1 MSLNP
6 VNFKYTRV
14 GIHNSSYNNE
24 GMSID
29 DVNDTNKRV
38 RYIYSAQMNTN
49 PYDIIIDEKN
59 QLLITHNNR
68 FNFMRLTN
76 IYNIS
81 LGYLERDLPE
91 DLDEFKNNIIR
102 ITNRNANRLN
112 DTEIYALPEGVSIEA
127 FNFCMQYV
135 LTLIGKEKNTGYHPK
150 AYGTGI
156 YKYIDNCCDTVNTTL
171 TDISTKIG
179 HDEDKPNNINATGIY
194 KLIRE
199 MVVKDPSL
207 QKLWDDFYYQ
217 PPVPI
222 NYTVQLSNPTFMY
235 GSKPDVHQ
243 TITLTVN
250 NYIDNLTKVA
260 LGDNQTLSNGGQNL
274 KDTIKNNVGHNYT
287 TNFSA
292 LQNIP
297 TSDVRVPII
306 IETNYKDAK
315 NNGPSNINTSVTMK
329 IIKPQYITKD
339 VHGLNTIIDI
349 QGSSD
354 ILKPTNI
361 LTYGRVDNTTKQT
374 ISLGDGPTEYYI
386 YIISY
391 HNIDSDKTQIYET
404 GTSPLGTGG
413 LVNLGVVKLDLVSD
427 SDRHEPVDY
436 YVYRSENP
444 LTGNWTVIV

>member
-24 GMSID
+24 SMSID

-112 DTEIYALPEGVSIEA
+112 DTDIYALQEGVSIEA

-297 TSDVRVPII
+297 TSDVRVPVI

>member
-6 VNFKYTRV
+6 VNFKYTSV

-297 TSDVRVPII
+297 TSDIRVPVI

-339 VHGLNTIIDI
+339 IHGLNTITDI

-374 ISLGDGPTEYYI
+374 ISLGEGPTEYYI

>member
-260 LGDNQTLSNGGQNL
+260 LGDNQTLSNGGSNI
-274 KDTIKNNVGHNYT
+274 KDTIKNNTGHNYT

-297 TSDVRVPII
+297 TSDIRVPVI

-339 VHGLNTIIDI
+339 IHGLNTITDI

-404 GTSPLGTGG
+404 GTSPLGIGG

>member
-14 GIHNSSYNNE
+14 GIHNSSYNNV

-297 TSDVRVPII
+297 TSDIRVPVI
-306 IETNYKDAK
+306 IETNYKDSK
-315 NNGPSNINTSVTMK
+315 NNGPANINTSVTMK

-339 VHGLNTIIDI
+339 IQGLNTITDI

-361 LTYGRVDNTTKQT
+361 LTYGCVDNTTKQT
-374 ISLGDGPTEYYI
+374 ISLGEGPTEYYI

>member
-6 VNFKYTRV
+6 VNFKYTRS
-14 GIHNSSYNNE
+14 GIHNSSYNYE
-24 GMSID
+24 YMSMAG
-29 DVNDTNKRV
+29 VNNTNIRV
-38 RYIYSAQMNTN
+38 KQIYSAQMSTN
-49 PYDIIIDEKN
+49 PYDIIIDEEN
-59 QLLITHNNR
+59 QILITHNQR
-68 FNFMRLTN
+68 FDFMRLKS
-76 IYNIS
+76 IFNIS
-81 LGYLERDLPE
+81 LGQLERDLPE
-91 DLDEFKNNIIR
+91 DLDEFENNINR
-102 ITNRNANRLN
+102 IIINNKNRLT
-112 DTEIYALPEGVSIEA
+112 DTDIYALPEGVSIEA

-135 LTLIGKEKNTGYHPK
+135 LTLIGKEKNTGYFPK
-150 AYGTGI
+150 SYGTGI
-156 YKYIDNCCDTVNTTL
+156 YKYIDNCCDTVNNTL
-171 TDISTKIG
+171 NDISTKIG

-217 PPVPI
+217 PPAPI
-222 NYTVQLSNPTFMY
+222 SYTVQLSNSTFMY

-250 NYIDNLTKVA
+250 NYIDNLTKVV
-260 LGDNQTLSNGGQNL
+260 LGDNQTLSNGGNNI
-274 KDTIKNNVGHNYT
+274 KDNIKNNTDHNYT
-287 TNFSA
+287 TNFGA

-297 TSDVRVPII
+297 TSDIRVPVI
-306 IETNYKDAK
+306 IETNYKDTK
-315 NNGPSNINTSVTMK
+315 NNGPVNINTSVTMK
-329 IIKPQYITKD
+329 ILKPQYITKD
-339 VHGLNTIIDI
+339 INGLNTITDI
-349 QGSSD
+349 QASSN

-361 LTYGRVDNTTKQT
+361 LTYNRVDNTTKQT
-374 ISLGDGPTEYYI
+374 ISLGEGPTEYYI

-413 LVNLGVVKLDLVSD
+413 LINLGVVKLDLVSD
-427 SDRHEPVDY
+427 ADRHEPVDY

>member
-1 MSLNP
+1 
-6 VNFKYTRV
+6 
-14 GIHNSSYNNE
+14 
-24 GMSID
+24 
-29 DVNDTNKRV
+29 
-38 RYIYSAQMNTN
+38 
-49 PYDIIIDEKN
+49 
-59 QLLITHNNR
+59 
-68 FNFMRLTN
+68 
-76 IYNIS
+76 
-81 LGYLERDLPE
+81 
-91 DLDEFKNNIIR
+91 
-102 ITNRNANRLN
+102 
-112 DTEIYALPEGVSIEA
+112 
-127 FNFCMQYV
+127 
-135 LTLIGKEKNTGYHPK
+135 
-150 AYGTGI
+150 
-156 YKYIDNCCDTVNTTL
+156 
-171 TDISTKIG
+171 
-179 HDEDKPNNINATGIY
+179 
-194 KLIRE
+194 

-297 TSDVRVPII
+297 TSDVRVPVI

>member
-6 VNFKYTRV
+6 VNFKYTQK

-24 GMSID
+24 APSIG

-156 YKYIDNCCDTVNTTL
+156 YKYIDNCCDTVNNTL

-260 LGDNQTLSNGGQNL
+260 LGDNQTLSNGGSNI
-274 KDTIKNNVGHNYT
+274 KDTIKNNTGHNYT

-297 TSDVRVPII
+297 TSDIQVPVI

-374 ISLGDGPTEYYI
+374 ISLGNGPEYYI
-386 YIISY
+386 YIISTS
-391 HNIDSDKTQIYET
+391 NIDSDKTYIYET
-404 GTSPLGTGG
+404 GTSPISSGG
-413 LVNLGVVKLDLVSD
+413 LINLGKVKLDLITD
-427 SDRHEPVDY
+427 STVHEPVDY
-436 YVYRSENP
+436 YVYRSEQSLN
-444 LTGNWTVIV
+444 GDWTVKI

>member
-6 VNFKYTRV
+6 VNFKYTRR
-14 GIHNSSYNNE
+14 GIHNSSYNHVYTSMN
-24 GMSID
+24 G
-29 DVNDTNKRV
+29 VNNTNIRV
-38 RYIYSAQMNTN
+38 NQIYSAQISTN
-49 PYDIIIDEKN
+49 PYDIILDEEN
-59 QLLITHNNR
+59 QILITHNQR
-68 FNFMRLTN
+68 FDFMRLKS
-76 IYNIS
+76 IFNIS
-81 LGYLERDLPE
+81 LGQLERDLPE
-91 DLDEFKNNIIR
+91 DLDEFKNNINR
-102 ITNRNANRLN
+102 IIINNNNRLT
-112 DTEIYALPEGVSIEA
+112 DTDIYALPEGVSIEA

-135 LTLIGKEKNTGYHPK
+135 LTLIGKEKNTGYFSKSH
-150 AYGTGI
+150 GTGI
-156 YKYIDNCCDTVNTTL
+156 YKYIDNCCDTVNNTL

-217 PPVPI
+217 PPAPI
-222 NYTVQLSNPTFMY
+222 SYTVQLSNSTFMY

-250 NYIDNLTKVA
+250 NYIDNLTKVV
-260 LGDNQTLSNGGQNL
+260 LGDNQTLSNGGNNI
-274 KDTIKNNVGHNYT
+274 KDNIKNNTDHNYT
-287 TNFSA
+287 TNFGA

-297 TSDVRVPII
+297 TSDIRVPVI
-306 IETNYKDAK
+306 IETNYKDTK
-315 NNGPSNINTSVTMK
+315 NNGPVNINTSVTMK
-329 IIKPQYITKD
+329 ILKPQYITKD
-339 VHGLNTIIDI
+339 INGLNTITDI
-349 QGSSD
+349 QASSN

-361 LTYGRVDNTTKQT
+361 LTYNRVDNTTKQT
-374 ISLGDGPTEYYI
+374 ISLGEGPTEYYI

-413 LVNLGVVKLDLVSD
+413 LINLGVVKLDLVSD
-427 SDRHEPVDY
+427 ADRHEPVDY

>member
-112 DTEIYALPEGVSIEA
+112 DTQIYALPEGVSIEA

-297 TSDVRVPII
+297 TSDVRVPVI

>member
-24 GMSID
+24 GMSIV

-59 QLLITHNNR
+59 QLLITHNNI

-297 TSDVRVPII
+297 TSDVRVPVI

>member
-38 RYIYSAQMNTN
+38 HYIYSAQMNTN

-297 TSDVRVPII
+297 TSDVRVPVI

>member
-297 TSDVRVPII
+297 TSDVRVPVI

>member
-29 DVNDTNKRV
+29 NVNDTNKRA

-81 LGYLERDLPE
+81 LGYLERNLPE

-297 TSDVRVPII
+297 TSDVRVPVI

>member
-24 GMSID
+24 GMSIV

-260 LGDNQTLSNGGQNL
+260 LGDNQTLSNGGSNI
-274 KDTIKNNVGHNYT
+274 KDTIKNNTGHNYT

-297 TSDVRVPII
+297 TSDICVPVI

-339 VHGLNTIIDI
+339 IHGLNTITDI

-374 ISLGDGPTEYYI
+374 ISLGVGPTEYYI

-404 GTSPLGTGG
+404 GTSPFGTRG